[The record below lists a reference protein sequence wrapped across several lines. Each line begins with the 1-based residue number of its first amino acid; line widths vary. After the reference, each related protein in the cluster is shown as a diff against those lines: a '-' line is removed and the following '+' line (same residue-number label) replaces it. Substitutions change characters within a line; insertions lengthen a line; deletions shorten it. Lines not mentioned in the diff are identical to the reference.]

1 MKKTIYFCNRC
12 GKEIKTEGARIIP
25 HFFDMASGGELG
37 NIGVPDDDV
46 HFCMEC
52 TKEIISE
59 LFQKPEEGKTV
70 DKAVAKAGKKTRPKK
85 EERLDAGKVMALHRA
100 GWDNKKIADEMGV
113 DERQIYWCIRYQT
126 KKNPPGGG
134 DPGDGKEAAIEE
146 RL

>member
-1 MKKTIYFCNRC
+1 MRKTIYFCDRC

-52 TKEIISE
+52 TKAIMSR
-59 LFQKPEEGKTV
+59 LLQKPEEEQAAA
-70 DKAVAKAGKKTRPKK
+70 KAEAKAGKKTRPKK
-85 EERLDAGKVMALHRA
+85 EERLDAGKVMALYRA

-126 KKNPPGGG
+126 KKNTPVGG
-134 DPGDGKEAAIEE
+134 DHRDGKEAATCE